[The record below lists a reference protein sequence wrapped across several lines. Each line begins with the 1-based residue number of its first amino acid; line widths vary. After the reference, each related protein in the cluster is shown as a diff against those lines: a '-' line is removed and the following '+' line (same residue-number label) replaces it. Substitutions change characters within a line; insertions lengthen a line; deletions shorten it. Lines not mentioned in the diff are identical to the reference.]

1 MPDASSFTKQ
11 KLVSVISAS
20 NSAAKAYGSLQPK
33 PHSTIGTIQFKNT
46 RAGQLIARPNN
57 ATNNTGSPLDL
68 LNFSKAASFIQLND
82 TLRNSPNSVIP
93 ITNESLINY
102 YNNIIGTIPSGT
114 IIYALAGTNISTPT
128 LYSLKDKYVLIPK
141 DGIVI
146 GGVQVT
152 INVSGNVVVGGTQEF
167 PMGSRIS
174 IDGVFVDFIVS
185 GSPAIIVPIPVYDL
199 NPINFD
205 FVADFGNSF
214 YVFFKDQLTTSQ
226 VSDLSPLPGSTS
238 MPQVYPSPALSFSNI
253 SLQYNRIALK
263 FRPTQLNKLN
273 NASLTSPSSCN
284 LEIRFKLNL
293 PCRVGWA
300 EILSSDNLTENH
312 YLDLST
318 PPGSGSPGT
327 CSYINTDF
335 DAVPPYVFG
344 FYPKLYDLVNG
355 KDYYL
360 VIYIKKGTN
369 NPQLLKMEALY
380 FYFAS

>member
-68 LNFSKAASFIQLND
+68 LDFSISSSFIQLND
-82 TLRNSPNSVIP
+82 TLINSPNSVIP
-93 ITNESLINY
+93 INNESLINY
-102 YNNIIGTIPSGT
+102 YNNIFGNIPPGT

-141 DGIVI
+141 GGIII

-152 INVSGNVVVGGTQEF
+152 INLSGKLVVGTQEF

-174 IDGVFVDFIVS
+174 IDGVFVDFIGS

-205 FVADFGNSF
+205 FVQDFGSSF

-226 VSDLSPLPGSTS
+226 VSDLSPFPGSTS

-263 FRPTQLNKLN
+263 FTPTLINKLN
-273 NASLTSPSSCN
+273 DTTLTNASSCN

-293 PCRVGWA
+293 PCKVFWA
-300 EILSSDNLTENH
+300 DIVSSDNLTENH
-312 YLDLST
+312 SLDLNT

-327 CSYINTDF
+327 RSYAKIYPNDI
-335 DAVPPYVFG
+335 PPYVFG

-360 VIYIKKGTN
+360 VIHISKGTN